1 METAVSNL
9 FLALWDN
16 LQIDTYAE
24 HNFLQVEVHRR
35 RHGVAHRELECLPA
49 NVMIF
54 QQIEV
59 LRVTAITEGP
69 QEGHADTQPIANE
82 EVEAGTDIGG
92 EIPILWSC
100 VVRIEL
106 GGTEVILQS
115 EVHALTDND
124 TDICI
129 SGELQSDAVTAHVYK
144 LTGLKGGGVVEER
157 EVRMFACEIVPLE
170 LFFLVFLVGGTR
182 LRSEHCHRATQQQR
196 TKD

>member
-1 METAVSNL
+1 
-9 FLALWDN
+9 
-16 LQIDTYAE
+16 
-24 HNFLQVEVHRR
+24 
-35 RHGVAHRELECLPA
+35 
-49 NVMIF
+49 MIF

-92 EIPILWSC
+92 EIPILRSC

-106 GGTEVILQS
+106 GGTEAILQS

-124 TDICI
+124 ADICVG
-129 SGELQSDAVTAHVYK
+129 GELQSDAVTAHVYK

-157 EVRMFACEIVPLE
+157 EEKNTLGLVLLRGENIVSLQIEGPPPQDVS
-170 LFFLVFLVGGTR
+170 FLHVGNF
-182 LRSEHCHRATQQQR
+182 
-196 TKD
+196 